1 MKTPGVTGDYLPA
14 APAIKMATAKPKAKA
29 AQATPKQ
36 VLIIEDH
43 PIVRE
48 RLAELINSQS
58 DLKVCGETNEA
69 HAAFDLIAT
78 TRPDLVVTGLS
89 FKDAHGLGFI
99 KDLHLRFPR
108 LRALVFSTFDE
119 SLYAERAVRAGARGF
134 VHKRETTEALL
145 RAIRHVL
152 SGQIYLSDKISAAKL
167 RQYFGRPLIKAGSPL
182 EQLSDRELEVLQ
194 LIGEGRSTRQVAAAL
209 HLDVK
214 TIETYRGR
222 IKLKLNLGTSSEL
235 AKQGQNLAQQ
245 TNSADR

>member
-1 MKTPGVTGDYLPA
+1 LLA
-14 APAIKMATAKPKAKA
+14 APAIKMAIAKPKPKTR
-29 AQATPKQ
+29 QASPKL

-43 PIVRE
+43 PVVRE

-58 DLKVCGETNEA
+58 DLSVCGEISDA
-69 HAAFDLIAT
+69 RAAFDLIAT
-78 TRPDLVVTGLS
+78 TRPHLVVTELS

-99 KDLHLRFPR
+99 KDLHIRFPR
-108 LRALVFSTFDE
+108 LRVLVFSTFDE

-134 VHKRETTEALL
+134 VHKRETTEELL
-145 RAIRHVL
+145 RAIRQVL
-152 SGQIYLSDKISAAKL
+152 SGQIYLSDKISATKL

-194 LIGEGRSTRQVAAAL
+194 LIGEGRSTRQVAAVL

-222 IKLKLNLGTSSEL
+222 IKLKLNLGTSTQLVEQAQSL
-235 AKQGQNLAQQ
+235 AEHTGS
-245 TNSADR
+245 TDV